1 MEKYILDTNIFFNM
15 EEGTELGKKT
25 EEVVKNISILAKS
38 LKQEKKGELFMPP
51 RAIDEFLSFFED
63 KNQGFIKEFLASIT
77 IKSPYI
83 EALEITNQAFYLLVE
98 DVRQRNLRGLN
109 IAEEEINNA
118 GRLLM
123 GKNNLSQKGFQIQ
136 IGNVVK
142 KFRERYRNATRTGF
156 LDSLA
161 DLDCIVLTKEQDGV
175 LISTDEGVL
184 KWARVFGVREMPA
197 AAWKKQMSEVL
208 LHYAPRE

>member
-1 MEKYILDTNIFFNM
+1 MDKYILDTNIFFNM
-15 EEGTELGKKT
+15 EEGVDLGEKT
-25 EEVVKNISILAKS
+25 EEVVKNVSLLAKK
-38 LKQEKKGELFMPP
+38 LKTEKKGEIFMPP

-63 KNQGFIKEFLASIT
+63 KNQSFIKEFLASVT
-77 IKSPYI
+77 IKSPEVNEVKI
-83 EALEITNQAFYLLVE
+83 PNQAFHLLVE

-109 IAEEEINNA
+109 IAEEEITNA
-118 GRLLM
+118 GKLFA
-123 GKNNLSQKGFQIQ
+123 GKGQLSQKDFQMQ
-136 IGNVVK
+136 IGTTIK

-161 DLDCIVLTKEQDGV
+161 DLDCIVLAKEQGGI

-184 KWARVFGVREMPA
+184 KWARVFGVKEMPA

-208 LHYAPRE
+208 R